1 MKTQREQT
9 GFSLI
14 ELVIV
19 IILLA
24 VVAVSMTTLFRD
36 TTESYLQSESRHGMA
51 SSARL
56 AIERMGREIREA
68 LPNSVRV
75 NGNNDCVEFVPIVA
89 ATRYTDLPTTS
100 PGTSVTVVEP
110 DASTEISGLNTTNL
124 YVMVIPLNTN
134 EVYNTALAHQAPV
147 TGFSKLGGNLTQ
159 VTISSTRF
167 NRKSPQSRIFF
178 VRQPVSFCV
187 SGNNL
192 NRYTDYGFNTAQPAI
207 GAMGAGDLIL
217 NRVLLVA
224 NGNPV
229 DVFTYDPGTLNR
241 NAILVV
247 DLHLQGRNE
256 SINLEHEVH
265 VRNFP

>member
-1 MKTQREQT
+1 MTVIRKQQ

-24 VVAVSMTTLFRD
+24 VVSVSMTTLFRD
-36 TTESYLQSESRHGMA
+36 TTENYLQSESRHGMA

-56 AIERMGREIREA
+56 ALERIGREIREA

-75 NGNNDCVEFVPIVA
+75 SGSNDCVEFVPIIA
-89 ATRYTDLPTTS
+89 ATQYTELPTTS
-100 PGTSVTVVEP
+100 PGTSLTVVEA
-110 DASTEISGLNTTNL
+110 DASNEISGLNTTNL

-134 EVYNTALAHQAPV
+134 EVYNSALGHQAPV
-147 TGFSKLGGNLTQ
+147 TGFTKLGGNLTQ
-159 VTISSTRF
+159 VNINSTRF
-167 NRKSPQSRIFF
+167 NRQSPQNRIFF

-187 SGNNL
+187 TGNNL
-192 NRYTDYGFNTAQPAI
+192 NRYTDYGFNTSQPAI

-217 NRVLLVA
+217 NKVLLVS

-241 NAILVV
+241 NAILVI
-247 DLHLQGRNE
+247 DLHLEGRNE